1 VRVRNLTV
9 RATGQLPL
17 PIFRGPCFAEV
28 DFCEAPSNADAC
40 IWLRRTAHWPNHR
53 LALWGE
59 AGRGKTHL
67 LHIWAARTGATLC
80 TGPSLSGASELPHA
94 GFALDDADAAP
105 DETALF
111 HLLNAA
117 GEARLPI
124 LLAARFAPSR
134 WPVRLPDLAS
144 RLRAIAA
151 VEIGPPEETL
161 LRALL
166 VRQLA
171 ERQLRPPEAVQE
183 WLVRRLPRSAAVL
196 REAVARLDA
205 ASLERRRNITV
216 PFATDVLA
224 DLLASDEISRTVSPP
239 SQCGPALL

>member
-1 VRVRNLTV
+1 M

-224 DLLASDEISRTVSPP
+224 DLLASDEISGTVSPP